1 MYVPA
6 VNLNYTNSVDVRTV
20 TDSQSQKTADISTV
34 LQIQTRDQTA
44 RTFHAPELLPY
55 SDFQL
60 QSAHFSHFPDHG
72 SRVKME
78 DMSTVFQEF
87 HGRFL

>member
-1 MYVPA
+1 M
-6 VNLNYTNSVDVRTV
+6 DVRTV
-20 TDSQSQKTADISTV
+20 TDSQSQQTAEISTV
-34 LQIQTRDQTA
+34 VQIQTRDQTA

-55 SDFQL
+55 SDSRP
-60 QSAHFSHFPDHG
+60 QSAHFSHFAEHG

-87 HGRFL
+87 HGRFFVMEL

>member
-1 MYVPA
+1 MR
-6 VNLNYTNSVDVRTV
+6 LRTV
-20 TDSQSQKTADISTV
+20 TDSQSQQTADISTTV
-34 LQIQTRDQTA
+34 VQIQTGDQTA

-55 SDFQL
+55 SDSRP
-60 QSAHFSHFPDHG
+60 QSAHFSHFAENG

-87 HGRFL
+87 HGGFL